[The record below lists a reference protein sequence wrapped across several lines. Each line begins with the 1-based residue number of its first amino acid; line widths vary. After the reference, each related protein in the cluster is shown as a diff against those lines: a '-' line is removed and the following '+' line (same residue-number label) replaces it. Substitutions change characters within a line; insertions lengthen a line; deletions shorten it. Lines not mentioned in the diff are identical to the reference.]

1 MTLRRLVL
9 RILTLYICAGFF
21 ASTALAQK
29 KYVTTVVAFKAD
41 SVPAR
46 TDDMLKI
53 SADDSDPIQSTSHAV
68 ITFALD
74 NAIPRDAGISR
85 ATLRLVGRPATE
97 YIAEQNSQLVKLVAI
112 RHRESFVGQWNA
124 RPNESVFTASS
135 ESLRQVV
142 AQAVLS
148 GTLSIE
154 LTSRS
159 RLSDWNYYGLSDKN
173 FSPSFKPRLIVEYG
187 MPQHLE
193 NDIQSTTRTSRIFLV
208 GLEGKVKVVG
218 GAVSQGNKVPYQP
231 GYWKGRQCVRD
242 RGPVR
247 RQGVSLRFLYLWTRK
262 LERPR
267 CHRSRIAFADGSVG
281 IHSYLHEYTDVGAR
295 PLLDREKSNC
305 SL

>member
-1 MTLRRLVL
+1 
-9 RILTLYICAGFF
+9 
-21 ASTALAQK
+21 
-29 KYVTTVVAFKAD
+29 
-41 SVPAR
+41 
-46 TDDMLKI
+46 MLKI

-68 ITFALD
+68 VTFALD
-74 NAIPRDAGISR
+74 NAIPKDAGISR

-112 RHRESFVGQWNA
+112 HHRESFVGQWNA

-148 GTLSIE
+148 GTLSVE

-208 GLEGKVKVVG
+208 GLEGKVKVVEEPFHKEIKFLTNP
-218 GAVSQGNKVPYQP
+218 A
-231 GYWKGRQCVRD
+231 YW
-242 RGPVR
+242 
-247 RQGVSLRFLYLWTRK
+247 
-262 LERPR
+262 
-267 CHRSRIAFADGSVG
+267 
-281 IHSYLHEYTDVGAR
+281 
-295 PLLDREKSNC
+295 
-305 SL
+305 